1 MSHRDSLTRK
11 NGDYTSRVQAEV
23 YKIGEWLIHN
33 RELQLLLPEGYFADK
48 GGKIKKENVKARLV
62 KRSDCPDPFDMDA
75 LEDILSDNKTFVNA
89 EMLLRDN
96 HLLRIRQIEDPNLY
110 EAVGKGI
117 SELIDRQKN
126 SCDYLLLKSELD
138 YLQERRT
145 AAILQRI
152 PEIVNAEFR
161 QGNIKGRRAML
172 TIGLFHVHQ
181 IIRYLNNHKI
191 AVYSP
196 LHRMDKGEN
205 YIADLNLEKE
215 NFGVT
220 IILPRA
226 LADDQKI
233 LRINRLDKVVKQPR
247 EPSLLSSTTLP

>member
-1 MSHRDSLTRK
+1 MSHRDSLTRQ
-11 NGDYTSRVQAEV
+11 NGGYTSRVQAEV

-33 RELQLLLPEGYFADK
+33 EGLELLLPEGYFANK
-48 GGKIKKENVKARLV
+48 GGKIKKENLKAQLA
-62 KRSDCPDPFDMDA
+62 KKNDCPDPFDMDA

-110 EAVGKGI
+110 EAVGRGI

-152 PEIVNAEFR
+152 PEIVDAEFR
-161 QGNIKGRRAML
+161 QGNIKSRRAML
-172 TIGLFHVHQ
+172 TIGLFHIHK
-181 IIRYLNNHKI
+181 IIRYLNGHKI
-191 AVYSP
+191 TVYSP

-233 LRINRLDKVVKQPR
+233 LRINRLDKIVKHPR
-247 EPSLLSSTTLP
+247 EPSLLSSTALP